1 MWVELGVCFLPRS
14 KGFSQGFVSPQKPT
28 FDPEK
33 VDEPQTRGGS
43 TVKIQFNVSLSNFKE
58 SNVQFPK
65 LCNVLCN
72 N

>member
-1 MWVELGVCFLPRS
+1 MGRVRCLFSSSL
-14 KGFSQGFVSPQKPT
+14 KGIFSGFRFSTT
-28 FDPEK
+28 FDSEK
-33 VDEPQTRGGS
+33 VDEPQTRGGP
-43 TVKIQFNVSLSNFKE
+43 TAKIQFNVSLRNFKE

>member
-1 MWVELGVCFLPRS
+1 MGRVRCLFSSSL
-14 KGFSQGFVSPQKPT
+14 KGIFSGFRFSTKT
-28 FDPEK
+28 EK
-33 VDEPQTRGGS
+33 VDEPQTRGGP
-43 TVKIQFNVSLSNFKE
+43 TVKIQFNVSLRNFKK